1 MIINKNAI
9 VFTYVGNEMEVTA
22 SGYVSYNSR
31 GGYVSDDLC

>member
-22 SGYVSYNSR
+22 SGYVPYNVR
-31 GGYVSDDLC
+31 GGDIPNNLC